1 MDKSW
6 RNVAISL
13 TGLLQTSIQ
22 VEQLAKSGSLQTD
35 TFATAMRS
43 LLTQS
48 PTTVEDVYGSIDKLR
63 QGAETL
69 AHLLENYRDP
79 AHADILRY
87 TLGMIHLQKKLA
99 ARSDVLY
106 IVGTRLEK
114 VQHQVAHFGYSHDN
128 VVANIADLYTDT
140 ISKFQ
145 YRIQVTGEYSY
156 LQQQRVAN
164 QIRALLLSGIRS
176 ATLWRQLGGTRW
188 HLLFYR
194 KHINNAVSQLVSEI
208 AKMPAEVG

>member
-13 TGLLQTSIQ
+13 AGLIQASQQ
-22 VEQLAKSGSLQTD
+22 VEQLAKSGYLQTEI
-35 TFATAMRS
+35 FETAVRS
-43 LLTQS
+43 LLDQS
-48 PTTVEDVYGSIDKLR
+48 PKSVESVYGGIEKIR
-63 QGAETL
+63 GGAETL
-69 AHLLENYRDP
+69 SELLANHRDLK
-79 AHADILRY
+79 HADILRY
-87 TLGMIHLQKKLA
+87 ALGIIHLQKKLA
-99 ARSDVLY
+99 GRSDVLY
-106 IVGTRLEK
+106 VVGTRLQK
-114 VQHQVAHFGYSHDN
+114 VQHQVNHFGPNHDN

-176 ATLWRQLGGTRW
+176 ATLWRQLGGSRW

-194 KHINNAVSQLVSEI
+194 KQMNSAAAELVSEI
-208 AKMPAEVG
+208 AKMPLVG